1 MSELR
6 GRLLHEANRV
16 SGATRR
22 PLADV
27 INRAANGT
35 FTFANLKTLG
45 EADIGKVQAALTE
58 LQHMAA
64 A

>member
-1 MSELR
+1 
-6 GRLLHEANRV
+6 
-16 SGATRR
+16 
-22 PLADV
+22 V

-35 FTFANLKTLG
+35 FNFANLKTLG

-58 LQHMAA
+58 LQRMAA